1 MIFMKLEVKEWLSIK
16 EYVMT
21 EKEKLLEYIKKPVL
35 ITARN
40 SMGCDEN
47 WYNSYFAIKETFS
60 IEEINSMSDKEVE
73 NLVRLGDSMSEA
85 FY

>member
-1 MIFMKLEVKEWLSIK
+1 
-16 EYVMT
+16 MT
-21 EKEKLLEYIKKPVL
+21 EKEKLLEYINKPVL
-35 ITARN
+35 TTTRN
-40 SMGCDEN
+40 RMGCDEN

-60 IEEINSMSDKEVE
+60 IEEINSMSDKEIE

>member
-1 MIFMKLEVKEWLSIK
+1 MKKR
-16 EYVMT
+16 
-21 EKEKLLEYIKKPVL
+21 KLLEYISNPVL
-35 ITARN
+35 TTARN

-47 WYNSYFAIKETFS
+47 WYNPYFVTKETFS

-73 NLVRLGDSMSEA
+73 TLVRLGNSMSEA

>member
-1 MIFMKLEVKEWLSIK
+1 
-16 EYVMT
+16 MT
-21 EKEKLLEYIKKPVL
+21 ETEKLLEYIKKPVL
-35 ITARN
+35 TTERN

-60 IEEINSMSDKEVE
+60 IEEINSMSDKEIE

>member
-1 MIFMKLEVKEWLSIK
+1 
-16 EYVMT
+16 MT
-21 EKEKLLEYIKKPVL
+21 ENEKLLEYINKPVL
-35 ITARN
+35 TTARN
-40 SMGCDEN
+40 RMGCDEN

-60 IEEINSMSDKEVE
+60 IEEINSMSDKEIE

>member
-1 MIFMKLEVKEWLSIK
+1 MI
-16 EYVMT
+16 
-21 EKEKLLEYIKKPVL
+21 EKEKLLEYINKPVL
-35 ITARN
+35 TTARN